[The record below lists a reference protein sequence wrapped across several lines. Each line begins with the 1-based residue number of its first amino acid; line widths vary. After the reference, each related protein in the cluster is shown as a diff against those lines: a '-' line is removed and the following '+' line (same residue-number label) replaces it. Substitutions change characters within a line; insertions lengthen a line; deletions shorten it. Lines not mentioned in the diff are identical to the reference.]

1 MKAKRSNLAG
11 VLAMLLVGAAG
22 VYAIGL
28 YIGRTSEAQNV
39 PQALHRTSRTDAGAS
54 PSDQATKT
62 DSQVK
67 VLTPKSQ
74 GGNLS
79 MEQATESV
87 PSGTDPVVFAVN
99 RYLENAHIL
108 PSAAKILKVEVKDGV
123 AMFDCT
129 EAMDKTVGSSDEEA
143 LIKGLTKTLGQ
154 FPDISTAKFY
164 VSGQQIQTWGNVD
177 LTPGLDVKSPD
188 DTSKTTGA

>member
-11 VLAMLLVGAAG
+11 VVAMLLVGAAG

-39 PQALHRTSRTDAGAS
+39 PQALHRTSRTDEAAPSTKTGA
-54 PSDQATKT
+54 T

-79 MEQATESV
+79 MDQATESV
-87 PSGTDPVVFAVN
+87 PAGTDPIVFAVN
-99 RYLENAHIL
+99 RYLENSHLL
-108 PSAAKILKVEVKDGV
+108 PAGAKVLKVEVKDGV
-123 AMFDCT
+123 AMIDCT

-154 FPDISTAKFY
+154 FPEITTAKFY
-164 VSGQQIQTWGNVD
+164 VSGQQIQSWGNVD
-177 LTPGLDVKSPD
+177 LTPGLDIKNPD